1 MPSTLVP
8 KSPDPWKLRSN
19 RTYMAETAK
28 SANSRLREIA
38 LLPGIVVSGGPIVS
52 VFEPRAFLVTNTKA
66 VSVDE

>member
-1 MPSTLVP
+1 
-8 KSPDPWKLRSN
+8 
-19 RTYMAETAK
+19 MAETAK